1 MSEARAFAYRERAAQ
16 AHDKAKRA
24 NISEETSFVQSLV
37 KDAPPTAHQ
46 HTERSPTRADRG
58 RPFICLRGVLGSIHG
73 FTEPAP
79 ETDQK
84 RSQSKIIAGGR
95 FFSQLRP

>member
-37 KDAPPTAHQ
+37 KTHHPQLTNTLNGVRRGPT
-46 HTERSPTRADRG
+46 RG
-58 RPFICLRGVLGSIHG
+58 RPFICLREV
-73 FTEPAP
+73 
-79 ETDQK
+79 
-84 RSQSKIIAGGR
+84 
-95 FFSQLRP
+95 

>member
-46 HTERSPTRADRG
+46 HTERSPTRADKRTA
-58 RPFICLRGVLGSIHG
+58 IHLPSG
-73 FTEPAP
+73 GPRQHSRFHRA
-79 ETDQK
+79 
-84 RSQSKIIAGGR
+84 RSGN
-95 FFSQLRP
+95 

>member
-46 HTERSPTRADRG
+46 HTERSPTRADKRTAIHLPSG
-58 RPFICLRGVLGSIHG
+58 GLGSIHG
-73 FTEPAP
+73 FIAP
-79 ETDQK
+79 
-84 RSQSKIIAGGR
+84 
-95 FFSQLRP
+95 LRILVKSAHY

>member
-46 HTERSPTRADRG
+46 HTERSPTRADKRTAIHLPSG
-58 RPFICLRGVLGSIHG
+58 GLGSILV
-73 FTEPAP
+73 
-79 ETDQK
+79 
-84 RSQSKIIAGGR
+84 SQSPPRKLIKSAHNR
-95 FFSQLRP
+95 K